1 MKESRNKL
9 KLIGNNIEDLKTI
22 SAYCQDAIIK
32 ISDLVFLKKN
42 KIFIVKLNRFMWED
56 LEKGVFRKYKRIDS
70 YLRFNFV
77 DKVLSKN
84 VDQNKGK
91 KNLELLT
98 ITPFIEKNFFYK
110 INLIFSGNIIVSIHS
125 EIIDVI
131 LDDQEIYRE
140 VKNYPKHKIL
150 ND

>member
-1 MKESRNKL
+1 MKEAKNKL
-9 KLIGNNIEDLKTI
+9 RLIGNNIEDLKTI

-32 ISDLVFLKKN
+32 VSDLVFLKKN
-42 KIFIVKLNRFMWED
+42 KIFIIKLSRFMWED

-84 VDQNKGK
+84 IDQNKGK
-91 KNLELLT
+91 KSLELLT
-98 ITPFIEKNFFYK
+98 IKPFLEKNNSFK

-140 VKNYPKHKIL
+140 VKNLPKHKIL
-150 ND
+150 DD

>member
-1 MKESRNKL
+1 MKEAKNKL
-9 KLIGNNIEDLKTI
+9 RLIGNNIEDLKTI

-32 ISDLVFLKKN
+32 VSDLVFLKKN
-42 KIFIVKLNRFMWED
+42 KIFIIKLSRFMWED

-84 VDQNKGK
+84 IDQNKGK
-91 KNLELLT
+91 KSLELLT
-98 ITPFIEKNFFYK
+98 IKPFLEKNNFFK

-140 VKNYPKHKIL
+140 VKNLPKHKIL
-150 ND
+150 DD

>member
-9 KLIGNNIEDLKTI
+9 KLMGNNIEDLKTI

-140 VKNYPKHKIL
+140 VKNYPKHKVL